1 MKRKAN
7 SIQKNMF
14 YAFAAGLTIVITI
27 FLCVY
32 MMQLY
37 VMMKDEVTS
46 SMQQLSGNIG
56 ERLDDELRQNSLL
69 SEKIVFSNE
78 VRKLFLTQL
87 PQSSDAVSTYR
98 LSNQFNQL
106 MYSITGPKLP
116 FYQMNIIDLNG
127 HRVTFGQEYNY
138 ADLSEE
144 QLGSISWLQ
153 KVVDK
158 DGKLYIEATHDSE
171 INSYPVQV
179 ISLCR
184 GFGQLIGGRIGGV
197 VEIQISYDTLD
208 TLIKST
214 AYLEEEKNTDKAV
227 VVLDQEGRLIYPL
240 LLEEEML
247 FHYRNAAK
255 QLERQGNGSVQLK
268 NPLTGQTEFIF
279 ESVSDFSEWKVM
291 LIMPQSI
298 LLQPISK
305 MIWQIIFLGVL
316 FLIGCG
322 VFSIYMSRI
331 YTVPIN
337 KLYHSVQSLTLQNL
351 NVDNQLQINSGV
363 NELEQLNEVFN
374 MMVIRLH
381 ESLEEAV
388 VSKNME
394 MHSRMLALQAQ
405 MNPHFLY
412 NTLTVISIM
421 AENQEKENVRWA
433 CRNLSDMLSYISS
446 EALDSVKLADEWK
459 HTCNYIDIIKM
470 RYMDDIIFETEVS
483 AKLMDIEIPKLVIQ
497 PLVENAVKYA
507 TDKVPVWRIT
517 IRLKQE
523 GERWLVSVMDN
534 GNGFQEE
541 KIQQLM
547 DTMKRIEES
556 GDIPSLSLDGMGL
569 LNIYLRM
576 RFFYKDSFMFHI
588 ENKPE
593 QGAEV
598 IIGGLI
604 KRGKKTD

>member
-1 MKRKAN
+1 
-7 SIQKNMF
+7 
-14 YAFAAGLTIVITI
+14 
-27 FLCVY
+27 
-32 MMQLY
+32 
-37 VMMKDEVTS
+37 MMKDEVTS
-46 SMQQLSGNIG
+46 SMQQHREYR
-56 ERLDDELRQNSLL
+56 ERLMMSCVRTASL
-69 SEKIVFSNE
+69 KNCVFKRGSK
-78 VRKLFLTQL
+78 VVPYAVAACSMQFL
-87 PQSSDAVSTYR
+87 PPCQS
-98 LSNQFNQL
+98 FNQL

-255 QLERQGNGSVQLK
+255 QLERQGNGSAQLK

-433 CRNLSDMLSYISS
+433 CRNLSICSLIFQ
-446 EALDSVKLADEWK
+446 VKHW
-459 HTCNYIDIIKM
+459 
-470 RYMDDIIFETEVS
+470 
-483 AKLMDIEIPKLVIQ
+483 IQ
-497 PLVENAVKYA
+497 
-507 TDKVPVWRIT
+507 
-517 IRLKQE
+517 
-523 GERWLVSVMDN
+523 
-534 GNGFQEE
+534 
-541 KIQQLM
+541 
-547 DTMKRIEES
+547 
-556 GDIPSLSLDGMGL
+556 
-569 LNIYLRM
+569 
-576 RFFYKDSFMFHI
+576 
-588 ENKPE
+588 
-593 QGAEV
+593 
-598 IIGGLI
+598 
-604 KRGKKTD
+604 

>member
-197 VEIQISYDTLD
+197 VEI
-208 TLIKST
+208 LILLT
-214 AYLEEEKNTDKAV
+214 
-227 VVLDQEGRLIYPL
+227 RLLNQLLIWKKKKIRTRPL
-240 LLEEEML
+240 L
-247 FHYRNAAK
+247 Y
-255 QLERQGNGSVQLK
+255 
-268 NPLTGQTEFIF
+268 
-279 ESVSDFSEWKVM
+279 
-291 LIMPQSI
+291 
-298 LLQPISK
+298 
-305 MIWQIIFLGVL
+305 
-316 FLIGCG
+316 
-322 VFSIYMSRI
+322 
-331 YTVPIN
+331 
-337 KLYHSVQSLTLQNL
+337 
-351 NVDNQLQINSGV
+351 
-363 NELEQLNEVFN
+363 
-374 MMVIRLH
+374 
-381 ESLEEAV
+381 
-388 VSKNME
+388 
-394 MHSRMLALQAQ
+394 
-405 MNPHFLY
+405 
-412 NTLTVISIM
+412 
-421 AENQEKENVRWA
+421 
-433 CRNLSDMLSYISS
+433 
-446 EALDSVKLADEWK
+446 
-459 HTCNYIDIIKM
+459 
-470 RYMDDIIFETEVS
+470 
-483 AKLMDIEIPKLVIQ
+483 
-497 PLVENAVKYA
+497 
-507 TDKVPVWRIT
+507 
-517 IRLKQE
+517 
-523 GERWLVSVMDN
+523 
-534 GNGFQEE
+534 
-541 KIQQLM
+541 
-547 DTMKRIEES
+547 
-556 GDIPSLSLDGMGL
+556 
-569 LNIYLRM
+569 
-576 RFFYKDSFMFHI
+576 
-588 ENKPE
+588 
-593 QGAEV
+593 
-598 IIGGLI
+598 
-604 KRGKKTD
+604 